1 MSDSVSTHHNKTRTT
16 PSMVGRLCIL
26 LNAKPLQPT
35 STHFSFVVFAHQS
48 LQQHF
53 AFTVIIKEI
62 HNVIENRTQ
71 SLN

>member
-1 MSDSVSTHHNKTRTT
+1 
-16 PSMVGRLCIL
+16 MVGRLCIL